1 MLPCLPIDND
11 PVCVLVNLY
20 ILYISLSDVCQTCEI
35 NHDIVYAIV
44 QWCASVDT
52 VAAQQHNTGKFWQFT
67 FAHEPAQAPKVERG
81 ADRPM
86 SRPNLAYP
94 DGQLGLFTDLYE
106 LTMAQAYFSQG
117 MHAPATFGLTV
128 RSYPLNRGYLVSAG
142 LDDVLDYLTRLRF
155 DDEAIG
161 YLRSL
166 GSFTDDFLDFLRGV
180 RFTGSVRA
188 IPDGRLFFADEP
200 LLEITA
206 PIIEAQL
213 AETYVINQMNL
224 QTSLATKAARCV
236 WAAQGRGIADF
247 ASRRTHGSDAAM
259 KMARS
264 SYIAGFAS
272 TSNVLAA
279 SQYGIP
285 PAGTMAHSFIS
296 SFPSELDAFRA
307 YARSFPSRTVLL
319 LDTYDTV
326 AGARNAVAIAKEL
339 EAAYPNQETHRL
351 TAVRLDS
358 GDYAELSRQVR
369 QVLDSEGLD
378 YVKVLVSGGLDEY
391 EIDSLVRAG
400 APIDLFG
407 VGTKAGVSA
416 DAPWSDMVYKLVCF
430 DGRPVMK
437 LSEGKRSLP
446 GTKQVFR
453 RRGDDGL
460 LSSDIIGLQEE
471 PGPTGAEPLLQEVMA
486 DGLRIAP
493 PCSATELRDHYR
505 EEFDSLPPRFKNLQ
519 HPPHFPVSISPR
531 LQRLTA
537 EVQEEAVLTNV
548 SGESA

>member
-1 MLPCLPIDND
+1 
-11 PVCVLVNLY
+11 
-20 ILYISLSDVCQTCEI
+20 
-35 NHDIVYAIV
+35 
-44 QWCASVDT
+44 
-52 VAAQQHNTGKFWQFT
+52 
-67 FAHEPAQAPKVERG
+67 
-81 ADRPM
+81 M
-86 SRPNLAYP
+86 SRPNLAYG

-106 LTMAQAYFSQG
+106 LTMAQAYFAQG
-117 MHAPATFGLTV
+117 MGAQATFGLTV
-128 RSYPLNRGYLVSAG
+128 RSYPPNRGFLVSAG
-142 LDDVLDYLTRLRF
+142 LEDVLEYLSRLQF
-155 DDEAIG
+155 DDEAIA

-166 GSFTDDFLDFLRGV
+166 GPFTPDFLEFLRDV

-188 IPDGRLFFADEP
+188 VPDGRLFFPDEP

-213 AETYVINQMNL
+213 VETYVINQMNL

-259 KMARS
+259 KMARA

-279 SQYGIP
+279 SQFGIP

-307 YARSFPSRTVLL
+307 YSRSFPDRTVLL

-326 AGARNAVAIAKEL
+326 AGAWNAVTIAKEL
-339 EAAYPNQETHRL
+339 EAEGNRL

-358 GDYAELSRQVR
+358 GDYGDLSRQVR
-369 QVLDSEGLD
+369 RVLDGEGLD
-378 YVKVLVSGGLDEY
+378 YVRILVSGGLDEY
-391 EIDSLVRAG
+391 EIDSLVQDE

-430 DGRPVMK
+430 DERPVMK
-437 LSEGKRSLP
+437 LSEGKMSLP
-446 GTKQVFR
+446 GAKQVFR
-453 RRGDDGL
+453 RRGDDAL

-471 PGPTGAEPLLQEVMA
+471 SGPADAEPLLQMVMK
-486 DGLRIAP
+486 DGERTLP
-493 PCSATELRDHYR
+493 SHTTTDFRDR
-505 EEFDSLPPRFKNLQ
+505 FRDEFALLPPRFKNL
-519 HPPHFPVSISPR
+519 HRPPQFPVSISSR
-531 LQRLTA
+531 LQRMTA
-537 EVQEEAVLTNV
+537 EVRQDAVLTNV
-548 SGESA
+548 SGESP

>member
-1 MLPCLPIDND
+1 
-11 PVCVLVNLY
+11 
-20 ILYISLSDVCQTCEI
+20 
-35 NHDIVYAIV
+35 
-44 QWCASVDT
+44 
-52 VAAQQHNTGKFWQFT
+52 
-67 FAHEPAQAPKVERG
+67 
-81 ADRPM
+81 M
-86 SRPNLAYP
+86 SRPNLAHS

-106 LTMAQAYFSQG
+106 LTMAQAYFSRG
-117 MHAPATFGLTV
+117 PALYDMPATFGLTV
-128 RSYPLNRGYLVSAG
+128 RGYPPNRGYLVSAG
-142 LDDVLDYLTRLRF
+142 LDDVLDYLARLRF
-155 DDEAIG
+155 DDDAIA

-166 GSFTDDFLDFLRGV
+166 GMFTADFLDYLRGV

-188 IPDGRLFFADEP
+188 VPEGWLFFADEP
-200 LLEITA
+200 LLEVTA

-213 AETYVINQMNL
+213 VETYVINQMNL

-259 KMARS
+259 KMARA

-279 SQYGIP
+279 SHYGIP

-307 YARSFPSRTVLL
+307 YARSFPERTVLL

-326 AGARNAVAIAKEL
+326 AGAWNAVAVGKEL
-339 EAAYPNQETHRL
+339 ESDGHRL

-358 GDYAELSRQVR
+358 GDYGELSRQVR
-369 QVLDSEGLD
+369 RVLDGEGLD

-391 EIDSLVRAG
+391 AIDSLVQDG

-437 LSEGKRSLP
+437 LSEGKLSLP
-446 GTKQVFR
+446 GAKQVFR
-453 RRGDDGL
+453 RRGDDGS
-460 LSSDIIGLQEE
+460 LSGDIIGLQEE
-471 PGPTGAEPLLQEVMA
+471 SGPVDAEPLLREVMA
-486 DGLRIAP
+486 GGVRIAP
-493 PCSATELRDHYR
+493 SPAPPNCETASAT
-505 EEFDSLPPRFKNLQ
+505 S
-519 HPPHFPVSISPR
+519 SPR
-531 LQRLTA
+531 CPPASRP
-537 EVQEEAVLTNV
+537 
-548 SGESA
+548 